1 MLLSNRLRELIDA
14 AFTGLWVQTYEPDE
28 AIKEIQALAAAETWQ
43 VVVKEPDP
51 ELDPVAVVRALL
63 SLESEQGKATL
74 LVLPNFTAYL
84 GDPVVKQSLYRAI
97 QRGKVARNFILIL
110 SPEVKIPVELE
121 KVLVVVEHELPTR
134 ADLEKIGRQIG
145 TEPGEYPEDAGEQAR
160 LLDAAAGLT
169 RYEAEGA
176 FSLAIVRN
184 RKLNPG
190 AVWELK
196 SGMLKKSGLLQ
207 LHRGNE
213 RFADLGGLDA
223 LKTYCLRALEP
234 GRPVVPKGVMLVGV
248 PGSGKSCFARAL
260 GNETGRPCLTLDV
273 GSLMGSLVG
282 QTEQAIRSALRIA
295 DAMAPCVLFIDEVEK
310 ALAGQGS
317 DLSGV
322 TTRLFGT
329 LLTWLAD
336 HRTPVY
342 TIGTSNDLSKLPSAF
357 TRAGRFNS
365 TWFFDYPDQEQRAK
379 IWPLYLRLYGLDSE
393 SGRTQEIPD
402 DDRWTG
408 AEIRQCCEEAALQ
421 GIPIVEA
428 AQYVIPVAVSGAAE
442 NEAMRQQAAGKYLD
456 ACRGG
461 TFSLSAQRPAAERR
475 AIRRPVVNPSQ
486 N

>member
-1 MLLSNRLRELIDA
+1 MLLSDRLRELIDA

-28 AIKEIQALAAAETWQ
+28 AIKEIQALAAAENWQ

-63 SLESEQGKATL
+63 SLESEKATL
-74 LVLPNFTAYL
+74 LVLPNFTPYL
-84 GDPVVKQSLYRAI
+84 GDPVVKQSVYRAI
-97 QRGKVARNFILIL
+97 QRGKTARNFILIL
-110 SPEVKIPVELE
+110 SAEVKIPVELE

-184 RKLNPG
+184 RKLDPG
-190 AVWELK
+190 AIWELK

-207 LHRGNE
+207 LHRGGE
-213 RFADLGGLDA
+213 RFADLGGLEA

-248 PGSGKSCFARAL
+248 PGSGKSCYARAL

-379 IWPLYLRLYGLDSE
+379 IWPLYLAMYGLDAE
-393 SGRTQEIPD
+393 QPKPD

-421 GIPIVEA
+421 GIPILEA

-461 TFSLSAQRPAAERR
+461 TFSLSAQRPAEQRR
-475 AIRRPVVNPSQ
+475 AIKRAVPGDPSR

>member
-1 MLLSNRLRELIDA
+1 
-14 AFTGLWVQTYEPDE
+14 
-28 AIKEIQALAAAETWQ
+28 
-43 VVVKEPDP
+43 
-51 ELDPVAVVRALL
+51 
-63 SLESEQGKATL
+63 
-74 LVLPNFTAYL
+74 
-84 GDPVVKQSLYRAI
+84 
-97 QRGKVARNFILIL
+97 
-110 SPEVKIPVELE
+110 
-121 KVLVVVEHELPTR
+121 
-134 ADLEKIGRQIG
+134 
-145 TEPGEYPEDAGEQAR
+145 
-160 LLDAAAGLT
+160 LT

-184 RKLNPG
+184 RKLDPA

-207 LHRGNE
+207 LHRGGE

-223 LKTYCLRALEP
+223 LKTYCRRALEP

-379 IWPLYLRLYGLDSE
+379 IWPLYLALYGLD
-393 SGRTQEIPD
+393 GGQPKPD

-428 AQYVIPVAVSGAAE
+428 ARYVIPVAVSGAAE

-461 TFSLSAQRPAAERR
+461 TFTLSAQRPAAERR
-475 AIRRPVVNPSQ
+475 AIKRAVTGDPSQ

>member
-1 MLLSNRLRELIDA
+1 MLLSDRLRELIDA

-28 AIKEIQALAAAETWQ
+28 AIKEIQALAAAEQWQ

-63 SLESEQGKATL
+63 SMESEKPML
-74 LVLPNFTAYL
+74 LVLPNFTPYL
-84 GDPVVKQSLYRAI
+84 GDPVVKQSVYRAI
-97 QRGKVARNFILIL
+97 QRGKAARNFILIL

-121 KVLVVVEHELPTR
+121 KVLVVVEHDLPTR

-184 RKLNPG
+184 RKLDPG

-196 SGMLKKSGLLQ
+196 SGMFKKSGLLQ

-213 RFADLGGLDA
+213 RFADLGGLEA

-234 GRPVVPKGVMLVGV
+234 GRPVVPKGVMLIGV

-379 IWPLYLRLYGLDSE
+379 IWPLYLAMYGLDA
-393 SGRTQEIPD
+393 GQPKPD

-461 TFSLSAQRPAAERR
+461 TFSLSAQRPAEQRR
-475 AIRRPVVNPSQ
+475 AIKRPVGDPSR